1 MRVPGN
7 LLVALCLLVGL
18 ASSRG
23 AVAQN
28 AHVPVIKLA
37 QLQHYLNSSADT
49 TYIINLWATWC
60 KPCIEEIPHFEAL
73 QKQYANQ
80 PVKVLL
86 VSLDFAKDLD
96 KKVIPFVQ
104 RRQLKSTVLLL
115 DEPDYNSWIDA
126 FDPAWSGALPA
137 TLFFNNAKQQRLFVE
152 KPLTPALLQEYL
164 STKFSLK
171 P

>member
-1 MRVPGN
+1 MRKG
-7 LLVALCLLVGL
+7 LLLCLFLVIGVTGGTT
-18 ASSRG
+18 AFGQSPK
-23 AVAQN
+23 
-28 AHVPVIKLA
+28 VPVIKLA
-37 QLQHYLNSSADT
+37 QLQKYLQSPADT

-60 KPCIEEIPHFEAL
+60 KPCVEEIPHFEAL
-73 QKQYANQ
+73 QKQYAGK

-104 RRQLKSTVLLL
+104 KRQLQSTVLLL

-137 TLFFNNAKQQRLFVE
+137 TLFLNNAKKQRFFVE

-164 STKFSLK
+164 STKFSLT